1 MTLDGI
7 FSLLEGISSKM
18 DNKEGRIESIKETFD
33 TALGI
38 NKEEHDKVSSLLD
51 QYEDSEEEMEFFNK
65 KMEEAAETIDKLR
78 TSMNGLNKDIPK
90 DKKTIEETEAKISQE
105 QKNIENYKK
114 RVNDA
119 NTNKL
124 NAERQLGK
132 FKVGNIKDAVSKN
145 KTMKDGLRDALNTK
159 GYANFFK
166 SIKGNIYFE
175 AAKLLVNVIE
185 FGIGKA
191 TEYAK
196 VAGENLL
203 RTINTSTVISL
214 NKMQVG
220 LDAWQD
226 ALNGSYSA
234 QMKAN
239 ESQIELLKTQNANT
253 MASYKLEHTWTNW
266 IPIWGQI
273 NKYNET
279 TLEIEQKLAES
290 RLENANKII
299 SKSNEYTKRADDYLK
314 KQDDAIHKYQ
324 ALNGLT
330 VEQTQVFEKRMLAN
344 GEAFSKFGKTIEDA
358 LKIQNAV
365 TEQSG
370 RAVKFSNEDFTKSFA
385 VGRLVGEDTLT
396 QFQSMMNIFN
406 TSVSSSTDIM
416 YDMYKYANKMGL
428 SQQKLTKSVLSNMK
442 LANKYDF
449 KNGTRGFIELAK
461 WAENA
466 RMNLSSFG
474 SAIEKVQSGGLEGII
489 KQGAGL
495 QVLGGNFAM
504 GADPLAMFYEASSDQ
519 EAYAK
524 RIQGMLKGYGSFN
537 RQTGET
543 TFSGLENY
551 MLRAASEQL
560 GMPVEDIKDMIR
572 GARQKEYVKAQM
584 GSSKLSKE
592 NQEAVANIAQYDQK
606 SKKWYVN
613 TINGGTKN
621 VSDMTNEDMAKIL
634 SNNKEENAEKYAQ
647 QTYSAVEKIQ
657 NTTLEINSKMGVLSS
672 ENFFE
677 NVNRNIATT
686 ISAFKKNMD
695 EVVNTINQNREDA
708 YNDLVREMN
717 DLGDIFKNY
726 KKARETMDLYEN
738 EKLEDANYVARRME
752 DAEQGKTHA
761 AYDAAS
767 KEYEDA
773 YKANMESSGLFE
785 KIKSSF
791 KFWSSVNKLS
801 NAASI
806 DAKKN
811 GDYIPFITGITNTF
825 REVFTPKTVINE
837 NHLRDKYNIE
847 DGILSESKPSV
858 VSSNSDVTL
867 FNDGMVSANGTPLY
881 SQAANIT
888 PIHDGSMRMAKSDP
902 KDVGLF
908 AKIGGPFDT
917 LFNGVLGRINDLY
930 DYFTNPQEQAKKL
943 WNVALKGGDVYN
955 NSSVRS
961 IWKNTAR
968 NSNVTYNEESGK
980 VHGSVLL
987 MREAARQMGVDSL
1000 PMDTPFYERNY
1011 DRVNNNSNIIK
1022 FDTLRIELNGNLDL
1036 SSGGQSVNII
1046 NELQSNPLLL
1056 RSLSRMIT
1064 KQISSSLN
1072 AGRGISEFDRL
1083 S

>member
-7 FSLLEGISSKM
+7 FSLLESISSKM
-18 DNKEGRIESIKETFD
+18 DNKEGRIESIKNDFD
-33 TALGI
+33 TFLGI

-51 QYEDSEEEMEFFNK
+51 QYEDSEDEMEFFNK

-78 TSMNGLNKDIPK
+78 ASMNGLNKDIPK

-132 FKVGNIKDAVSKN
+132 FKVGNIKEAVSKN
-145 KTMKDGLRDALNTK
+145 RTMKNGLRDALNAK

-175 AAKLLVNVIE
+175 AAKLLVSVIE

-273 NKYNET
+273 NKYNEA

-299 SKSNEYTKRADDYLK
+299 SKSNEYTKRADEYLK

-560 GMPVEDIKDMIR
+560 GMPVEDIKDMVR

-584 GSSKLSKE
+584 GSSKLNKE

-613 TINGGTKN
+613 TIDGGTKN
-621 VSDMTNEDMAKIL
+621 VSDMTNEDMDKIL
-634 SNNKEENAEKYAQ
+634 SNNKEENTEKYAQ

-686 ISAFKKNMD
+686 ISAFKNNMD
-695 EVVNTINQNREDA
+695 EVVNTIKQNREDA

-726 KKARETMDLYEN
+726 KKARETMELYEN

-752 DAEQGKTHA
+752 DAEQGKTHV

-767 KEYEDA
+767 KEWA
-773 YKANMESSGLFE
+773 KADKEYQESSGVNAIVPWFKRFWAAG
-785 KIKSSF
+785 KIGDAVKEDAIKNNENKIGLGFSNFVWALTNPSEVR
-791 KFWSSVNKLS
+791 KQNKL
-801 NAASI
+801 
-806 DAKKN
+806 
-811 GDYIPFITGITNTF
+811 
-825 REVFTPKTVINE
+825 
-837 NHLRDKYNIE
+837 RDEYNIK

-858 VSSNSDVTL
+858 VSSNSDATS
-867 FNDGMVSANGTPLY
+867 FNDGMVSANGAPVY
-881 SQAANIT
+881 SQAASIT

-917 LFNGVLGRINDLY
+917 LFNGVFGRINDLY

-943 WNVALKGGDVYN
+943 WNTVLKGGDVYN

-1000 PMDTPFYERNY
+1000 PMDTPSYKRNY

-1072 AGRGISEFDRL
+1072 AGRGTSEFDRL